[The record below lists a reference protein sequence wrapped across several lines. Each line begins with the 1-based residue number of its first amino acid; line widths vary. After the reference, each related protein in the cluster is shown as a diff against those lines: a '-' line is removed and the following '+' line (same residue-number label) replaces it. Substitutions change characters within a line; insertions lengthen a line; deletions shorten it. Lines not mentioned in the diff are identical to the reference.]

1 MTRTYALSVLVILLA
16 GRLTPLT
23 AAAQSNDGPKA
34 SPPNIVLIIS
44 DDQAWTDFSFM
55 GHPHIQTP
63 NLDRLSRESRTFAR
77 GYVPSSLCCPSLAS
91 IITGLYPHQHKIT
104 SNDPIAP
111 KGMKPGEFRKSPAF
125 QDGREIMN
133 RHLEAVPTLPR
144 LLAKAGY
151 VSLQTGKWWQGNYN
165 RGGFTHGM
173 SKGERHGDVGLTIG
187 RQTMQPIYDFIATA
201 RRDEKPFFVWYA
213 PMMPHQPHNPPQRLL
228 DKYAHVAPS
237 REVAKYWGMIEW
249 FDETVGDLLKHLDE
263 QELSENT
270 IVVFVTDNG
279 WITDPKTGSYAPKSK
294 QSQYDGGVRTPIM
307 VRWTGHV
314 KPQQSDVLASSLDIA
329 PTLLAAAKL
338 RPTSQMSGIDLLD
351 RKSVATRKA
360 IFGEC
365 YTQDS
370 VDPNNP
376 AASLRWRWMIDGNWK
391 LIVPDPHQQPKD
403 KVELYDLIA
412 DPYEEH
418 NLAASRNEIVNS
430 MRGALNGWW
439 IGPTASI
446 NKQSER

>member
-1 MTRTYALSVLVILLA
+1 MR
-16 GRLTPLT
+16 
-23 AAAQSNDGPKA
+23 
-34 SPPNIVLIIS
+34 
-44 DDQAWTDFSFM
+44 
-55 GHPHIQTP
+55 
-63 NLDRLSRESRTFAR
+63 
-77 GYVPSSLCCPSLAS
+77 
-91 IITGLYPHQHKIT
+91 
-104 SNDPIAP
+104 
-111 KGMKPGEFRKSPAF
+111 PGEFRKSSAF
-125 QDGREIMN
+125 QEGREIMN

-151 VSLQTGKWWQGNYN
+151 VSLQTGKWWQGNYS

-173 SKGERHGDVGLTIG
+173 TKGERHGDVGLTIG
-187 RQTMQPIYDFIATA
+187 RQTMQPIYDFMATA

-237 REVAKYWGMIEW
+237 LEVAKYWGMVEW

-263 QELSENT
+263 QKLSENT
-270 IVVFVTDNG
+270 IVIFVTDNG

-314 KPQQSDVLASSLDIA
+314 KPQRSDALASSLDIA

-338 RPTSQMSGIDLLD
+338 RPMPQMSGIDLLD
-351 RKSVATRKA
+351 TRSVATRKA

-370 VDPNNP
+370 VDPNDP
-376 AASLRWRWMIDGNWK
+376 AASLRWRWMIKGNWK
-391 LIVPDPHQQPKD
+391 LIVPDPHNRPND

-418 NLAASRNEIVNS
+418 DLAASRKEIVNS
-430 MRGALNGWW
+430 MRGALSGWW
-439 IGPTASI
+439 LGPSESI
-446 NKQSER
+446 NKQSQR